1 MDVVLKEENECNEN
15 KGIQNMWKII
25 DKQIN
30 YKKSKYYANYINRVH
45 KRHKTVRVFI
55 SSTFTDFFSERE
67 ILVKQVIKLLFS
79 F

>member
-1 MDVVLKEENECNEN
+1 MSEN
-15 KGIQNMWKII
+15 KGIQNIWKTI

-30 YKKSKYYANYINRVH
+30 DKNSKYYTGYSSNKFN
-45 KRHKTVRVFI
+45 KRHKTIRVFI

-67 ILVKQVIKLLFS
+67 ILVKQVNKSLFD